1 MFQLGDYGVGS
12 FNGFDLKRYYND
24 DKLQNLRAN
33 SSLEGEDDAPM
44 GDQVGEPKGRPNM
57 CKRCSQLRGNTK
69 KVKDYLSRIYTARAA
84 NFSPWL
90 PNQWL
95 TWV

>member
-33 SSLEGEDDAPM
+33 SSLEGEDDASI
-44 GDQVGEPKGRPNM
+44 GEQQGEQK
-57 CKRCSQLRGNTK
+57 
-69 KVKDYLSRIYTARAA
+69 
-84 NFSPWL
+84 
-90 PNQWL
+90 
-95 TWV
+95 